1 MTPHADYEYRSW
13 AGTRGRM
20 QQYTSEAPLLRRV
33 TKAAEEP
40 DPPAVKPDR
49 RTIAVTLSI
58 LVVSVTLI
66 LGAVFL
72 LSVSAEVT
80 GIRYWIYLTLLS
92 GISFCTVSYQLSR
105 VGSAMRMSGNPRAS
119 SPMAG
124 EASTDQPVTV
134 LIPTYCE
141 EPRVIRH
148 TLLSAV
154 LARHTNRRVVVLIDD
169 HPGDEASVARSMNA
183 VEDVIALLRQ
193 PLELLNLECANWKWR
208 LRARSVDLKY
218 ETGRL
223 HDIYTNV
230 AAWLEELAG
239 YLSVRIEK
247 EFAHVD
253 RFLIDEVVRDLS
265 LHYSGRAKTI
275 RSADMGLSGID
286 AEYDRIANLFCGDVS
301 TFQRKQFKN
310 LSHAPNKAMNLNAY
324 IGLIGSSFDIVP
336 SGRGLELREA
346 AAGNGEFS
354 VPQAEFVLTLD
365 ADSIIKSNYIVDL
378 VGILAARPRVAVVQ
392 TPYLAFPSASSHLER
407 IAGATTDI
415 QYLYHQGSTAFAASF
430 WVGANALLRTK
441 ALKDIVRVETREG
454 VTCKIFIQDD
464 TVIEDTGSTIDLLH
478 AGWDVYN
485 HPQALAYSATPSD
498 FGALSIQR
506 RRWSNGG
513 LIIAPRFYAHVLKN
527 SGRMKRLGEVLLR
540 SNYLLSTIVGN
551 LCVLVMM
558 ALIDGSAM
566 VLMMTMAAML
576 PYFLLYW
583 LDLRRLGYRTTDLLG
598 VCALNLFLMPV
609 CLSGVLDSLKQVLF
623 RKRGRFVRTPK
634 IGSRTVVKP
643 AYILFNLSMAAL
655 MVCYAGEALIKG
667 KFAGM
672 LVPLANLVLYV
683 YGFAFF
689 IGFRATVGD
698 LWLSFRSRQGLASAL
713 RNGSGKLDHGS
724 GRIGPL
730 PAE

>member
-1 MTPHADYEYRSW
+1 MTPHADYEHRSW
-13 AGTRGRM
+13 GGMLGRM
-20 QQYTSEAPLLRRV
+20 PQSASEAPLLRR
-33 TKAAEEP
+33 AAKTVAEQGL
-40 DPPAVKPDR
+40 PAVKTDR
-49 RTIAVTLSI
+49 RVIAVTLSI
-58 LVVSVTLI
+58 LVISVTLI
-66 LGAVFL
+66 LGAAVL
-72 LSVSAEVT
+72 MSLSEEVT
-80 GIRYWIYLTLLS
+80 GARYWIYMALLS
-92 GISFCTVSYQLSR
+92 GISFCTLSYQLSR
-105 VGSAMRMSGNPRAS
+105 VGGAMRMSGNPRAS
-119 SPMAG
+119 APIAG
-124 EASTDQPVTV
+124 QEAKDQPVTV

-154 LARHTNRRVVVLIDD
+154 LARHSNRRVVVLIDD
-169 HPGDEASVARSMNA
+169 PPGDDAGVARSLGA
-183 VEDVIALLRQ
+183 VEDVVGLLRQ
-193 PLELLNLECANWKWR
+193 PLELLSLECETWKWR
-208 LRARSVDLKY
+208 LRARSVDLTY
-218 ETGRL
+218 ETSRL
-223 HDIYTNV
+223 HDIYANV
-230 AAWLEELAG
+230 AAWLEELAD
-239 YLSVRIEK
+239 YLTVRIDK

-265 LHYSGRAKTI
+265 RHYLDRAT
-275 RSADMGLSGID
+275 AVGAAELDLAGID
-286 AEYDRIANLFCGDVS
+286 AEYDRVGHLFCGDVT

-324 IGLIGSSFDIVP
+324 IGLIGSSFDVVRN
-336 SGRGLELREA
+336 SQGVELREA
-346 AAGNGEFS
+346 AEGYGEFS
-354 VPQAEFVLTLD
+354 VPDADFVLTLD

-378 VGILAARPRVAVVQ
+378 VRILAARPRVAVVQ
-392 TPYLAFPSASSHLER
+392 TPYLAFPSASSHLEQ

-430 WVGANALLRTK
+430 WVGANALLRTR

-527 SGRMKRLGEVLLR
+527 SGRIKRLGEVLLR

-558 ALIDGSAM
+558 AFIDGSAM

-576 PYFLLYW
+576 PYFLLYL
-583 LDLRRLGYRTTDLLG
+583 LDLRRLGYRATDLLG

-609 CLSGVLDSLKQVLF
+609 CLSGVLDSVKQVVF

-643 AYILFNLSMAAL
+643 TYILFNLSMAVL
-655 MVCYAGEALIKG
+655 MACYAGDALLNG
-667 KFAGM
+667 KYLGM
-672 LVPLANLVLYV
+672 LVPLANLMLYV

-689 IGFRATVGD
+689 IGFRATAGD
-698 LWLSFRSRQGLASAL
+698 LWLSFRGRQGLESAQ
-713 RNGSGKLDHGS
+713 
-724 GRIGPL
+724 
-730 PAE
+730 A